1 MSLCYLLCLCKY
13 TDFSLKQTNEFI
25 SLSRQTHL
33 NYTDYHLQQHY
44 TSSKD
49 CLWIPQNVYPKGSV
63 LQKSNASALIV
74 PYLDFINKHFFHHE
88 WHYGLCGR

>member
-33 NYTDYHLQQHY
+33 NYTDYPIPK
-44 TSSKD
+44 KD
-49 CLWIPQNVYPKGSV
+49 YPI
-63 LQKSNASALIV
+63 L
-74 PYLDFINKHFFHHE
+74 E
-88 WHYGLCGR
+88 R

>member
-33 NYTDYHLQQHY
+33 NYTDYPIPK
-44 TSSKD
+44 KD
-49 CLWIPQNVYPKGSV
+49 YPILERGLFAPVPK
-63 LQKSNASALIV
+63 SALKNRTV
-74 PYLDFINKHFFHHE
+74 HE
-88 WHYGLCGR
+88 

>member
-33 NYTDYHLQQHY
+33 NYTDYP
-44 TSSKD
+44 
-49 CLWIPQNVYPKGSV
+49 IPE
-63 LQKSNASALIV
+63 KSLPLKIV
-74 PYLDFINKHFFHHE
+74 PYMNETKKP
-88 WHYGLCGR
+88 CGFRRLLQRQIAARLH